1 MIKFIYYGIFLISFI
16 LVFRSKEKFL
26 YLIPIFNVIVD
37 TSFTFFSGF
46 SEITYL
52 RALVLILFIL
62 ITLWKVKLTKLNFII
77 YLFLFYVLL
86 LVLNSNELLYSI
98 KAYFQILI
106 SFLIFTISVNYFDNE
121 NKIKKLLNI
130 SYLILPLS
138 VLLTAAGYIFGVGR
152 VLEYTLTGSVSEEV
166 VGLLG
171 SGGQYTPGVMI
182 SILPLLFAIRNKKDK
197 IIWIYFAL
205 GIINYIF
212 IILNMR
218 RTAILIPVIGLLPF
232 IFISKHKI
240 KIIRYIFIFFI
251 SLLLISPLYKDKL
264 IERYEI
270 RAEKGRFD
278 EDFYKTEARYTE
290 NIEMLEEIVKF
301 ADPYKVLFGIGNNA
315 FAEAIYKGEVV
326 RRMYHSDTA
335 KLYHSIG
342 LFGLLFYFSI
352 YVALL
357 IKIYR
362 TRCINP
368 KLVYYK
374 TAALGLLFI
383 QIFVSLNGSI
393 TIVTFRT
400 VTFLLIGAILGFLKT
415 SKQPKLN
422 DPVSYYNYNYR

>member
-1 MIKFIYYGIFLISFI
+1 MIKFIYYGIFLISLI
-16 LVFRSKEKFL
+16 LVFRSKERFL
-26 YLIPIFNVIVD
+26 YFIPIFNVIVD
-37 TSFTFFSGF
+37 TSFSFFTGF

-52 RALVLILFIL
+52 RGLVLILFIL
-62 ITLWKVKLTKLNFII
+62 ITLWKVNLTKLNFTI

-86 LVLNSNELLYSI
+86 IVLNSNELLYSI

-106 SFLIFTISVNYFDNE
+106 PFLIFTISLNYFDNE
-121 NKIKKLLNI
+121 NKIKNLLNI

-138 VLLTAAGYIFGVGR
+138 VVFTSAGYIYGIGR
-152 VLEYTLTGSVSEEV
+152 VLEYTLTGSVSEET

-171 SGGQYTPGVMI
+171 SGGQYVPGVMI
-182 SILPLLFAIRNKKDK
+182 SMLPLLFVIRNKSDK
-197 IIWIYFAL
+197 IIWIYFAI

-218 RTAILIPVIGLLPF
+218 RTAILIPAIGLLPF

-240 KIIRYIFIFFI
+240 KFIKFIFIFFI

-264 IERYEI
+264 IKRYEI

-301 ADPYKVLFGIGNNA
+301 TEPYKVLFGIGNNA

-342 LFGLLFYFSI
+342 MFGLLFYFSI

-362 TRCINP
+362 TRYINP

-374 TAALGLLFI
+374 IAAFGLLFI

-393 TIVTFRT
+393 TIITFRT
-400 VTFLLIGAILGFLKT
+400 VTFLLIGSILGFLKN
-415 SKQPKLN
+415 SKQLKLY
-422 DPVSYYNYNYR
+422 DSVSYYNYNHR